1 MPGYGARVTTFS
13 TPADELPPAGVRLLD
28 VLGLER
34 LDRDLFRSTVVF
46 AETWSL
52 FGGQVAAQAL
62 LAAGRTVDAA
72 RLPHS
77 LHGYFLRPGDSR
89 RPVVFAVERDR
100 DGGSF
105 SARRVVALQ
114 EGEVILNLSA
124 SFALPDD
131 AAEDETRAT
140 APTVAGVPAGA
151 TTQVPPRLIGFE
163 QWVPEQPH
171 PLHSH
176 PTHAWFR
183 CTEPVPDDPVLDA
196 AVLTY
201 LSDIFTGHGSLPSS
215 AGKAMSTIDHAV
227 WLHRPAR
234 AGEWVLMALHSRS
247 VSRGRGYYTGELWA
261 PEGRLVASL
270 AQETLYRACRPR
282 PA

>member
-1 MPGYGARVTTFS
+1 MTTFS

-28 VLGLER
+28 VLALER
-34 LDRDLFRSTVVF
+34 LDRDLFRSTAVF
-46 AETWSL
+46 EEAWSL

-62 LAAGRTVDAA
+62 LAAGRTVDPA

-89 RPVVFAVERDR
+89 RPVVFAAERDR

-124 SFALPDD
+124 SFALPADG
-131 AAEDETRAT
+131 AEDETTAT
-140 APTVAGVPAGA
+140 APAVDPVPHGA
-151 TTQVPPRLIGFE
+151 RTQVPPRLIGFE
-163 QWVPEQPH
+163 QWIPEQPH

-176 PTHAWFR
+176 PTRAWFR
-183 CTEPVPDDPVLDA
+183 CTEQLPGDPVLDA

-201 LSDIFTGHGSLPSS
+201 LSDIFTGHGSLASS

-227 WLHRPAR
+227 WLHRPPR
-234 AGEWVLMALHSRS
+234 VGDWVLMALHSRS
-247 VSRGRGYYTGELWA
+247 VSRGRGYYTGELWS
-261 PEGRLVASL
+261 PDGTLVASL
-270 AQETLYRACRPR
+270 AQETLYRARRPR
-282 PA
+282 TA